1 MSDITIALDAGHGG
15 SDPGAVY
22 GNRNE
27 KDDALRLT
35 KAVGKILEDSGI
47 NVFYVRKSDEYE
59 TPFKKATDANN
70 AGADYF
76 ISIHRN
82 SSEEPNQYS
91 GVESLVYRDSGIR
104 SVIAKNINSE
114 LEKVGFNNLG
124 ITQRPNLVVLKRTR
138 MPAVLVEAGF
148 INSDEDNA
156 IFDENFDKIANAIAQ
171 GILKSIYSETTST
184 EAREESSEYSD
195 SIATGSSVHENDSID
210 NSLDKSLDNSQDVNS
225 TANPDFY
232 SDMDRAM
239 EEDMNNNMNTVMDN
253 SMNNNMN
260 NNTNNNMDNNMNNN
274 TNNNMDNNMN
284 NSNDNVG
291 SNISSDLAG
300 NMLRDNMQN
309 IRPMNMSDNYTND
322 TDRNICPCERNGLYR
337 VQTGAFNNKE
347 NADRM
352 LNSLVIEG
360 FPAYIIY
367 EDNLYK
373 VQVGAFRFLAN
384 AIKMEHRLRRYRYNT
399 FIVYK

>member
-184 EAREESSEYSD
+184 EAREEYSEYSD
-195 SIATGSSVHENDSID
+195 SIATGSSVHENDSVD

-239 EEDMNNNMNTVMDN
+239 EEDMNNNMNNVMDN

-260 NNTNNNMDNNMNNN
+260 NNTNNNMDNNMNNR
-274 TNNNMDNNMN
+274 
-284 NSNDNVG
+284 NDNVG

>member
-239 EEDMNNNMNTVMDN
+239 EEDLNNTMNTVMDN
-253 SMNNNMN
+253 SMN
-260 NNTNNNMDNNMNNN
+260 NNMNNN

>member
-210 NSLDKSLDNSQDVNS
+210 NSQDVNS

-260 NNTNNNMDNNMNNN
+260 NNTNNNMDNNMN
-274 TNNNMDNNMN
+274 TR
-284 NSNDNVG
+284 NDNVG

>member
-35 KAVGKILEDSGI
+35 KAVGKILENSGI

-260 NNTNNNMDNNMNNN
+260 NNTNNNMDNNMN
-274 TNNNMDNNMN
+274 TR
-284 NSNDNVG
+284 NDNVG

-337 VQTGAFNNKE
+337 VQTGAFNTKE

>member
-156 IFDENFDKIANAIAQ
+156 IFDENFEKIANAIAQ

-253 SMNNNMN
+253 SMN
-260 NNTNNNMDNNMNNN
+260 NNMNNN

>member
-148 INSDEDNA
+148 IKSDEDNA
-156 IFDENFDKIANAIAQ
+156 IFDENFDRIANAIAQ

-253 SMNNNMN
+253 SMN
-260 NNTNNNMDNNMNNN
+260 NNMNNN

>member
-1 MSDITIALDAGHGG
+1 MADITIALDAGHGG

-260 NNTNNNMDNNMNNN
+260 NNTNNNMNNNMN
-274 TNNNMDNNMN
+274 TR
-284 NSNDNVG
+284 NDNVG

>member
-195 SIATGSSVHENDSID
+195 SIATGSSVHENDSVD

-253 SMNNNMN
+253 SMN
-260 NNTNNNMDNNMNNN
+260 NNMNNN

>member
-156 IFDENFDKIANAIAQ
+156 IFDENFEKIANAIAQ

-260 NNTNNNMDNNMNNN
+260 NNTNTNMDK
-274 TNNNMDNNMN
+274 NMN

>member
-253 SMNNNMN
+253 SMHNNMN
-260 NNTNNNMDNNMNNN
+260 NNTNNNMDNNMN
-274 TNNNMDNNMN
+274 TR
-284 NSNDNVG
+284 NDNVG

>member
-35 KAVGKILEDSGI
+35 KAVGKILENSGI

-260 NNTNNNMDNNMNNN
+260 NNTNNNMDNNMN
-274 TNNNMDNNMN
+274 TR
-284 NSNDNVG
+284 NDNVG

>member
-239 EEDMNNNMNTVMDN
+239 EEDMKNNMNTVMDN

-260 NNTNNNMDNNMNNN
+260 NNTNNNMDNNMNNR
-274 TNNNMDNNMN
+274 
-284 NSNDNVG
+284 NDNVG

>member
-1 MSDITIALDAGHGG
+1 MIFVLTGEHMSDITIALDAGHGG

-239 EEDMNNNMNTVMDN
+239 EEDMNN
-253 SMNNNMN
+253 
-260 NNTNNNMDNNMNNN
+260 
-274 TNNNMDNNMN
+274 
-284 NSNDNVG
+284 SNDNVG

>member
-195 SIATGSSVHENDSID
+195 SIATGSSIHENDSID

-260 NNTNNNMDNNMNNN
+260 NNTNNK
-274 TNNNMDNNMN
+274 MDNNMN

>member
-195 SIATGSSVHENDSID
+195 SIATGNSVHENNSID

-260 NNTNNNMDNNMNNN
+260 NNTNNNMDNNMNNR
-274 TNNNMDNNMN
+274 
-284 NSNDNVG
+284 NDNVG

>member
-156 IFDENFDKIANAIAQ
+156 IFDENFEKIANAIAQ

-195 SIATGSSVHENDSID
+195 SIATGSSVHENDSVD

-253 SMNNNMN
+253 SMN
-260 NNTNNNMDNNMNNN
+260 NNMNNN

>member
-1 MSDITIALDAGHGG
+1 
-15 SDPGAVY
+15 
-22 GNRNE
+22 
-27 KDDALRLT
+27 
-35 KAVGKILEDSGI
+35 
-47 NVFYVRKSDEYE
+47 
-59 TPFKKATDANN
+59 
-70 AGADYF
+70 
-76 ISIHRN
+76 
-82 SSEEPNQYS
+82 
-91 GVESLVYRDSGIR
+91 
-104 SVIAKNINSE
+104 
-114 LEKVGFNNLG
+114 
-124 ITQRPNLVVLKRTR
+124 
-138 MPAVLVEAGF
+138 
-148 INSDEDNA
+148 
-156 IFDENFDKIANAIAQ
+156 
-171 GILKSIYSETTST
+171 
-184 EAREESSEYSD
+184 
-195 SIATGSSVHENDSID
+195 
-210 NSLDKSLDNSQDVNS
+210 
-225 TANPDFY
+225 
-232 SDMDRAM
+232 
-239 EEDMNNNMNTVMDN
+239 
-253 SMNNNMN
+253 
-260 NNTNNNMDNNMNNN
+260 
-274 TNNNMDNNMN
+274 MDNNMN

>member
-210 NSLDKSLDNSQDVNS
+210 NSLDNSLDNSQDVNS

-260 NNTNNNMDNNMNNN
+260 NNTNNNMDNNMNNR
-274 TNNNMDNNMN
+274 
-284 NSNDNVG
+284 NDNVG
-291 SNISSDLAG
+291 SSISSDLAG

-309 IRPMNMSDNYTND
+309 IRPMNMSDNYTKD

>member
-260 NNTNNNMDNNMNNN
+260 NNTNNNMNNNMN
-274 TNNNMDNNMN
+274 TR
-284 NSNDNVG
+284 NDNVG

-373 VQVGAFRFLAN
+373 VQIGAFRFLAN

>member
-156 IFDENFDKIANAIAQ
+156 IFDENFEKIANAIAQ

-253 SMNNNMN
+253 SMNNNMS
-260 NNTNNNMDNNMNNN
+260 NN

-309 IRPMNMSDNYTND
+309 IRPMNVSDNYTND

>member
-35 KAVGKILEDSGI
+35 KAVGKILEDSGV

-156 IFDENFDKIANAIAQ
+156 IFDKNFDKIANAIAQ

-184 EAREESSEYSD
+184 EASD
-195 SIATGSSVHENDSID
+195 EV
-210 NSLDKSLDNSQDVNS
+210 SQDVNS
-225 TANPDFY
+225 TANPDLY

-239 EEDMNNNMNTVMDN
+239 EEDMNNNMNTGMDN
-253 SMNNNMN
+253 SMN
-260 NNTNNNMDNNMNNN
+260 NNTNNNMDNNM
-274 TNNNMDNNMN
+274 DNR
-284 NSNDNVG
+284 NDNVG

-300 NMLRDNMQN
+300 NMMRDNMKN
-309 IRPMNMSDNYTND
+309 IRPMNMNGTFYPDTGTNSNMNNQEMNMSDNYTND
-322 TDRNICPCERNGLYR
+322 TDRNICPCEKNGLYR

>member
-260 NNTNNNMDNNMNNN
+260 NNTNNNMDNNMNN
-274 TNNNMDNNMN
+274 
-284 NSNDNVG
+284 SNDNVG

>member
-210 NSLDKSLDNSQDVNS
+210 NSLDNSLDNSQDVNS

-253 SMNNNMN
+253 SMN
-260 NNTNNNMDNNMNNN
+260 NNMNNN

>member
-260 NNTNNNMDNNMNNN
+260 NNTNNNMDNNMNN
-274 TNNNMDNNMN
+274 
-284 NSNDNVG
+284 SNDNVG

-352 LNSLVIEG
+352 LNSLAIEG
-360 FPAYIIY
+360 SPAYIIS

>member
-239 EEDMNNNMNTVMDN
+239 EEDMNYNMNTVMDN
-253 SMNNNMN
+253 SMN
-260 NNTNNNMDNNMNNN
+260 NNMNNN